1 MSKAVSITTSEHKA
15 LSKIQKFGVSRYLA
29 TQANVELKDKITVF
43 ASYAGSDGKAS
54 TSTKGMAIFI
64 AHEIKKSFGYGVS
77 EMPAQMTISLTTLL
91 NAIVQ
96 IIDNGMKRN
105 LPRIEIRQ
113 QILDVIKL
121 NKQQYDIINGGS
133 NE

>member
-1 MSKAVSITTSEHKA
+1 MSKVVSITTSEHKA
-15 LSKIQKFGVSRYLA
+15 LSKIQKVGVSRYLA
-29 TQANVELKDKITVF
+29 TQANVELKGKITVF

-64 AHEIKKSFGYGVS
+64 AHEIKKSFGYSVK
-77 EMPAQMTISLTTLL
+77 EMPAQMTSSLTTLL
-91 NAIVQ
+91 NSIAQ

-121 NKQQYDIINGGS
+121 NKQQYDIINGGT